1 MKIRNRRAIA
11 HTRVL
16 LAAASMAL
24 TLAVAV
30 EAVAQVPPAEVEK
43 LVKYAQCI
51 RANGYPQF
59 PDPSPDGRMQLRLD
73 AKNGAQFEAAQRAC
87 KDQLPPGFAA
97 ANQEMTP
104 ERLQA
109 LLGFAQC
116 MRGKGL
122 SEFPDPSPKGV
133 FEIASP
139 TLDLSTPQAQQAAK
153 ACMASNPIGG
163 LMIRRV
169 PSK

>member
-1 MKIRNRRAIA
+1 MKIGNRGAFA
-11 HTRVL
+11 NGRVL
-16 LAAASMAL
+16 LAAASMAI
-24 TLAVAV
+24 TLAVAMD
-30 EAVAQVPPAEVEK
+30 AVAQVPPAEVEK

-59 PDPSPDGRMQLRLD
+59 PDPGPDGRMQLRLD
-73 AKNGAQFEAAQRAC
+73 PKNGAQFEAAQRAC
-87 KDQLPPGFAA
+87 KDQLPRGLAA
-97 ANQEMTP
+97 MNQEMTP

-109 LLGFAQC
+109 MLGFAQC

-122 SEFPDPSPKGV
+122 SEFPDPSSTGV

-163 LMIRRV
+163 LMIRRA
-169 PSK
+169 PPK

>member
-1 MKIRNRRAIA
+1 MKIKRA
-11 HTRVL
+11 L
-16 LAAASMAL
+16 LAAASMAI
-24 TLAVAV
+24 TLAVAID
-30 EAVAQVPPAEVEK
+30 ANAQVPPAEVEK

-73 AKNGAQFEAAQRAC
+73 PKNGAQLEAAQRAC
-87 KDQLPPGFAA
+87 KNQLPSGLAA
-97 ANQEMTP
+97 MNQEITP

-122 SEFPDPSPKGV
+122 SEFPDPSSTGV
-133 FEIASP
+133 FEITSS
-139 TLDLSTPQAQQAAK
+139 TLDLSTPQAQQATK
-153 ACMASNPIGG
+153 TCMESNPIGG
-163 LMIRRV
+163 LMIRRIA
-169 PSK
+169 PK

>member
-1 MKIRNRRAIA
+1 MKIGNRGAFA
-11 HTRVL
+11 NGRVL
-16 LAAASMAL
+16 LAAASMAI
-24 TLAVAV
+24 TLAVV
-30 EAVAQVPPAEVEK
+30 IDAVAQVPPAEVEK

-59 PDPSPDGRMQLRLD
+59 PDPGPDGRMQLRLD
-73 AKNGAQFEAAQRAC
+73 PKNGAQFEAAQRAC
-87 KDQLPPGFAA
+87 KDQLPSGLAA
-97 ANQEMTP
+97 MNQEMTP

-109 LLGFAQC
+109 MLGFAQC

-122 SEFPDPSPKGV
+122 SEFPDPSSTGV
-133 FEIASP
+133 FEIVSP

-163 LMIRRV
+163 LMIRRA
-169 PSK
+169 PPK

>member
-1 MKIRNRRAIA
+1 MKISS
-11 HTRVL
+11 
-16 LAAASMAL
+16 LAVASMAITFAL
-24 TLAVAV
+24 AV

-51 RANGYPQF
+51 RTNGYPQF
-59 PDPSPDGRMQLRLD
+59 PDPGPDGRIQLRLD
-73 AKNGAQFEAAQRAC
+73 PKNSAQFESAQRAC
-87 KDQLPPGFAA
+87 KDQLPSGLGAM
-97 ANQEMTP
+97 NQPMTP

-122 SEFPDPSPKGV
+122 SEFPDPSSQGV
-133 FEIASP
+133 FEITSP
-139 TLDLSTPQAQQAAK
+139 TLTLSTPQAQQATR

-163 LMIRRV
+163 LQIRRM
-169 PSK
+169 PPK